1 MILSYNLIISKI
13 NYDKKSLENCFSCNT
28 IILHSFIASSITKY
42 YCIHAE
48 YNGQQLVYTTNAL
61 YMVKLFY
68 NIIISKVIYDKEYTG
83 NYSSCTTIILHSNI
97 ASSYTKYYCIYAE
110 YNSQQTLYTTSAL
123 SRVMPSYKIINSR
136 IIHDKESLEFFF
148 PCLTIILHSIITSS
162 YSRGEKS
169 DEDEHKSSAQTCSQ
183 PNPTGLL
190 PLLEGGPTGDGPT
203 VPIDNG

>member
-1 MILSYNLIISKI
+1 
-13 NYDKKSLENCFSCNT
+13 
-28 IILHSFIASSITKY
+28 
-42 YCIHAE
+42 
-48 YNGQQLVYTTNAL
+48 
-61 YMVKLFY
+61 MVKLFY

-110 YNSQQTLYTTSAL
+110 YNSQQTLYTTSAF
-123 SRVMPSYKIINSR
+123 SRVMPSYKIIISR
-136 IIHDKESLEFFF
+136 IIYDKESLKFFF
-148 PCLTIILHSIITSS
+148 SCLTIILHSIIASS
-162 YSRGEKS
+162 YSRGDDKLELKCEENDDNSNKHDSRNGEKS

-190 PLLEGGPTGDGPT
+190 PILGGGPTGDGPT